1 MSTLDRNEMLEL
13 LYEKTMDIVNHVS
26 LAEQRINEEI
36 VRWSQRRGDLYNTAK
51 LLSDYD
57 NLLRE
62 IESSKA
68 IANTITVDLYSIRR
82 SNSGFKEKLK
92 DLGKANIYENLT
104 VLPESTAL
112 NVLEIYNEIWDTYNF
127 LLPIFGKLLDKSLGF
142 PLTKLSDSLKDY
154 KQYFTSN
161 WAIATVHLAMMD
173 SFVNKLREKFGLL
186 NDPEKDSTLPFQ
198 QRYKQLVEALKEK
211 GKKIHS
217 VTGVKATV
225 MWTMRTQIMHYAM
238 DPNEKDLETITRWT
252 KNVIDDLTKAGNEVL
267 EA

>member
-1 MSTLDRNEMLEL
+1 MSTLDRNELLEL
-13 LYEKTMDIVNHVS
+13 LYEKTTDIVNHVS
-26 LAEQRINEEI
+26 LAEQRINEEV

-62 IESSKA
+62 IEGSKA
-68 IANTITVDLYSIRR
+68 IANTSTVDLSSIRK

-92 DLGKANIYENLT
+92 GLAKANIHENVT
-104 VLPESTAL
+104 TLPESTAL
-112 NVLEIYNEIWDTYNF
+112 NVLEIYNEIWETYIF
-127 LLPIFGKLLDKSLGF
+127 LLPRFGRLLDKSLGF

-173 SFVNKLREKFGLL
+173 SVVNKLREKFGLL

-198 QRYKQLVEALKEK
+198 QRYKQLVETLREK

-217 VTGVKATV
+217 VTGGKATV

-238 DPNEKDLETITRWT
+238 EPNEKDLETITRWT